1 MKTPLFFER
10 RFLPLWAAFSLS
22 AFNDNVLRQ
31 ALIIGIGYGAI
42 PIAGFNDPKNAIPF
56 VGGLFSAATLA
67 CTSIA
72 GQIAEKYETAML
84 LRRLKFAEFV
94 LMALAALGF
103 YLDNGLFLAVIFVA
117 MSAQLAFFSPV
128 RITALPKYLRPDE
141 LIRGNAF
148 CNAGMFIAVVAGLVL
163 GGVLMPLPF
172 GWIVISAI
180 LLTAAMTSG
189 LGVLA
194 QPPAPPDAPH
204 LKIDWNPAGQTI
216 RIMAFAFSEP
226 GVWRALVGVAIFY
239 VVSTITTILVPLY
252 AIEELGA
259 NGAAATAIM
268 GVFAVGAG
276 FGAIVSATLSK
287 RRSGLGFSALGIGAA
302 GAMTFGLYWL
312 TSIVAETGASATVR
326 QLLSHTPGR
335 LLLAGFFFSSAF
347 TGLYLVPLQAAAQRR
362 APAATRA
369 RIMAAGNLLNACCA
383 MFGSL
388 CVLLITATPLTP
400 ASGFLIISAVE
411 FGVALYMVA
420 RWFVLPQG
428 LYDDSLNGSAREGAV
443 SENAPTDRAA

>member
-1 MKTPLFFER
+1 MKAPLFFER

-72 GQIAEKYETAML
+72 GQVAEKYETAML
-84 LRRLKFAEFV
+84 IRRLKFAEFI

-103 YLDNGLFLAVIFVA
+103 LLDNGLFLATVFVA

-128 RITALPKYLRPDE
+128 RVAALPKYLYADE
-141 LIRGNAF
+141 LIRGNAY

-163 GGVLMPLPF
+163 GGILMPLPL
-172 GWIVISAI
+172 GWVAISAI
-180 LLTAAMTSG
+180 LLSAAATSG

-194 QPPAPPDAPH
+194 QPPAPPDAPQ
-204 LKIDWNPAGQTI
+204 LKIDWNPFGQTI
-216 RIMAFAFSEP
+216 RIMAFAFAEP
-226 GVWRALVGVAIFY
+226 GVWRPLAGVAVFY
-239 VVSTITTILVPLY
+239 VVSTLTTILVPLY

-259 NGAAATAIM
+259 NGAAATTIM
-268 GVFAVGAG
+268 GIFAVGAG

-287 RRSGLGFSALGIGAA
+287 RRSGLGFSCLGIGAA

-312 TSIVAETGASATVR
+312 TSTVAATGASATVG
-326 QLLSHTPGR
+326 QLLGHAPGR
-335 LLLAGFFFSSAF
+335 LLLAGFFLSSAF

-362 APAATRA
+362 APSATRA
-369 RIMAAGNLLNACCA
+369 RIMAAGNLLNALCS

-388 CVLLITATPLTP
+388 CVLIITATPLRP
-400 ASGFLIISAVE
+400 ATGFLIISVTE
-411 FGVALYMVA
+411 FGVALYMIA
-420 RWFVLPQG
+420 RWFALPQG
-428 LYDDSLNGSAREGAV
+428 AYDDSLAAGARERAI
-443 SENAPTDRAA
+443 SESAPRDRAA

>member
-1 MKTPLFFER
+1 MRQPLFFQR
-10 RFLPLWAAFSLS
+10 RFFPLWAAFSLS

-42 PIAGFNDPKNAIPF
+42 PIAGFDDPKNSIPF

-84 LRRLKFAEFV
+84 LRRLKLVEFI
-94 LMALAALGF
+94 LMALAAIGF
-103 YLDNGLFLAVIFVA
+103 MFDAGLFLAAIFVA

-128 RITALPKYLRPDE
+128 RISALPKYLRPDE
-141 LIRGNAF
+141 LIRGNAY

-163 GGVLMPLPF
+163 GGVLIATPK
-172 GWIVISAI
+172 GWMIISAI
-180 LLTAAMTSG
+180 LLAAATASG

-194 QPPAPPDAPH
+194 QPKAPPDAPH
-204 LKIDWNPAGQTI
+204 LKIDWNPFGQTI
-216 RIMAFAFSEP
+216 RIMGYAFAGP
-226 GVWRALVGVAIFY
+226 GVWRPLVGVAIFY

-259 NGAAATAIM
+259 NGAAATTVM

-276 FGAIVSATLSK
+276 FGAIVSANLSK
-287 RRSGLGFSALGIGAA
+287 RRSGLGFSTLGIGMA
-302 GAMTFGLYWL
+302 GLLTFGLYWL
-312 TSIVAETGASATVR
+312 TDMVAATGASANIPE
-326 QLLSHTPGR
+326 LLSHTPGR

-347 TGLYLVPLQAAAQRR
+347 TALYLVPLQAAAQRR
-362 APAATRA
+362 APAGTRA
-369 RIMAAGNLLNACCA
+369 RILAAGNLLNACCA

-388 CVLLITATPLTP
+388 CVLVITATPMKP
-400 ASGFLIISAVE
+400 AAGLLVTSAIE
-411 FGVALYMVA
+411 FGLALYMVA
-420 RWFVLPQG
+420 RWFALPQG
-428 LYDDSLNGSAREGAV
+428 CYDDALSEGAAQ
-443 SENAPTDRAA
+443 SRQNDKAQAA